1 MLRELRIT
9 DYAIIDQ
16 LAVHLAPGLNILTGE
31 TGAGKS
37 IIVGALSF
45 ALGERVSEDVIR
57 KGEPVCRVEAV
68 FDLGPARSRGAGLRS
83 DLVEPGAREITIT
96 RDIGR
101 DGKSKCV
108 LNGRS
113 ISLTSLRELG
123 NLLVDFHGQH
133 EHQVILN
140 VGSHID
146 FLDDFGNLYAPR
158 NDLGGKRKAFLETD
172 KSIRTLRQQIEDV
185 RSRQDLIRH
194 EINEIESLKLRA
206 NEDTEIEEEIGLLEN
221 AEKIIQAG
229 SEATEALYDGDDA
242 AIKLIARARLLLEKI
257 APYSRG
263 LSPLG
268 ESLDQAHVIVKEV
281 AESLRD
287 SLGRMDLDS
296 SRLEYLRERA
306 VAIDRL
312 KRKFGKSVGDVLAYL
327 KQLKAGLENKDEL
340 EAEVCRLE
348 VERARLASELV
359 ALAGELSRKR
369 KAVAA
374 RFEKMVES
382 ELRSLG
388 MEGGAFKVVFER
400 VEDGDQITAKEG
412 AGVIIGDK
420 GIDDV
425 EFFIRTNRGE
435 DLLPLRRIASGGEIS
450 RVMLALKSILAG
462 VDRVGTLVFDEI
474 DSGIG
479 GSIADVVAAKLHEV
493 SKSRQ
498 VICITHLPQIAAA
511 AEMHLAVGK
520 ASSRGRTVTTVVEA
534 RGEERVKELAR
545 MLAGSKP
552 PKSAVVHAEEM
563 LKRSGSG

>member
-1 MLRELRIT
+1 
-9 DYAIIDQ
+9 
-16 LAVHLAPGLNILTGE
+16 
-31 TGAGKS
+31 
-37 IIVGALSF
+37 
-45 ALGERVSEDVIR
+45 
-57 KGEPVCRVEAV
+57 
-68 FDLGPARSRGAGLRS
+68 
-83 DLVEPGAREITIT
+83 
-96 RDIGR
+96 
-101 DGKSKCV
+101 
-108 LNGRS
+108 
-113 ISLTSLRELG
+113 
-123 NLLVDFHGQH
+123 
-133 EHQVILN
+133 
-140 VGSHID
+140 
-146 FLDDFGNLYAPR
+146 
-158 NDLGGKRKAFLETD
+158 
-172 KSIRTLRQQIEDV
+172 
-185 RSRQDLIRH
+185 
-194 EINEIESLKLRA
+194 
-206 NEDTEIEEEIGLLEN
+206 
-221 AEKIIQAG
+221 
-229 SEATEALYDGDDA
+229 
-242 AIKLIARARLLLEKI
+242 
-257 APYSRG
+257 
-263 LSPLG
+263 
-268 ESLDQAHVIVKEV
+268 
-281 AESLRD
+281 
-287 SLGRMDLDS
+287 
-296 SRLEYLRERA
+296 
-306 VAIDRL
+306 
-312 KRKFGKSVGDVLAYL
+312 VLAYL

-545 MLAGSKP
+545 MLAGSNP